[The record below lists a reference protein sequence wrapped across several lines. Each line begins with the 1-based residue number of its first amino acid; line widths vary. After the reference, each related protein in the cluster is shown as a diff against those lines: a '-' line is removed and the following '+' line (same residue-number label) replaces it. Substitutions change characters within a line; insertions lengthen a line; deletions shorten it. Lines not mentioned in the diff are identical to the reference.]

1 MTDATATDQAK
12 EKVQE
17 AAGQAQEKAQ
27 EAASQA
33 KSQFHDQVAQRSTE
47 AGQRVNGTA
56 SDLRSVAES
65 LRGEGKDQPAKIADT
80 AAQRAERLGSYLEE
94 SDADRILRDVEDY
107 ARRQPWVVGL
117 GAAALGFAAA
127 RFMKASSD
135 QRYQQSRPQ
144 PEQRRLPN
152 GNGGTTPTQGV
163 PGYTAPITATG
174 TPPQAGQ
181 AGF

>member
-12 EKVQE
+12 EK
-17 AAGQAQEKAQ
+17 AQ
-27 EAASQA
+27 EAAQQA
-33 KSQFHDQVAQRSTE
+33 KSQFHDQVAQRSTD

-56 SDLRSVAES
+56 GDLRSVAQS
-65 LRGEGKDQPAKIADT
+65 LRSEGKDQPAKVAEQAAD
-80 AAQRAERLGSYLEE
+80 RAERLGSYLEQ

-135 QRYQQSRPQ
+135 QRYEQSRSGT
-144 PEQRRLPN
+144 QRRLPN
-152 GNGGTTPTQGV
+152 GNGHTTPREGYGT
-163 PGYTAPITATG
+163 PGYTAPITSTG

>member
-1 MTDATATDQAK
+1 MSDATATDQAK

-17 AAGQAQEKAQ
+17 AAGQAQEKVQ
-27 EAASQA
+27 EAAGQA
-33 KSQFHDQVAQRSTE
+33 RNQFHDQVGQRSTE

-56 SDLRSVAES
+56 SDLRSVAET
-65 LRGEGKDQPAKIADT
+65 LRNEGKDQPAQFAEK
-80 AAQRAERLGSYLEE
+80 AAERAERVGSYLEQ

-127 RFMKASSD
+127 RFLKASSE
-135 QRYQQSRPQ
+135 QRYQQSRSGTPQ
-144 PEQRRLPN
+144 RALPN
-152 GNGGTTPTQGV
+152 GNGVQHTQGV

-174 TPPQAGQ
+174 SAPQAGQ
-181 AGF
+181 GF